1 SAGVQGVPGRGA
13 AGGGTGRG
21 PACTGPPRARRLHVR
36 AYRVGQPALRAAR
49 PLPGPGGRAP
59 ALAADGTLTEETGMD
74 DSRRYVRV
82 AERADRILADD
93 RALRAYSRFV
103 DTQLRRRRG
112 RKVLGWLRALAR

>member
-1 SAGVQGVPGRGA
+1 
-13 AGGGTGRG
+13 
-21 PACTGPPRARRLHVR
+21 
-36 AYRVGQPALRAAR
+36 
-49 PLPGPGGRAP
+49 
-59 ALAADGTLTEETGMD
+59 MD

-112 RKVLGWLRALAR
+112 RKVLGWLRALARVALVVTAAFLSAGMLLGPVPSLPPVTPTVPRSQE